1 MEGAIKVSKLRKV
14 SPATRSPNR
23 DQIQVV
29 DKSEPVAKIKVKS
42 KKRTKEEFSED
53 HLQNKQMLEMQKRF
67 INTDSSKLFAN
78 DGNNNRSSVL
88 SNIPHKILKLKN
100 KGTNKR
106 QREALR
112 NFMARYGRY
121 EQSPK
126 PLNTDRLP
134 MNDKSALS

>member
-1 MEGAIKVSKLRKV
+1 M
-14 SPATRSPNR
+14 
-23 DQIQVV
+23 
-29 DKSEPVAKIKVKS
+29 
-42 KKRTKEEFSED
+42 
-53 HLQNKQMLEMQKRF
+53 QNKQMLEMQKRF

-126 PLNTDRLP
+126 PLNTGRLP
-134 MNDKSALS
+134 MNEKSALS